1 MTKGGRRSLSPQS
14 ARMVNFDQILESTSG
29 SLPGV
34 ARFWDGPADGEICD
48 ACDKPIT
55 KRQLIMEGSAST
67 LSNKKPIHFHVRCF
81 QFGGYREAST
91 EDVASAA
98 LGAGPLYLEASK

>member
-1 MTKGGRRSLSPQS
+1 
-14 ARMVNFDQILESTSG
+14 MVNFDQILESTSG

-81 QFGGYREAST
+81 QFWGTGYGEAHT
-91 EDVASAA
+91 EDVAARAQSVRH
-98 LGAGPLYLEASK
+98 